1 MLFLLAA
8 KTQERLDYGF
18 QYLGPVITR
27 KHTLYMKRGDGFTI
41 NTLEDIKNQKL
52 YAGCLLGDWRSK
64 FLKKQGIPIQNVGT
78 YKQNVLKLLAGRVS
92 LMVASDMKIKSLL
105 NKVGVGLNEVEP
117 VYVFRV
123 SPSFIMF
130 SKGTD
135 QNVIDQWKKAF
146 SKISKTDYFK
156 KLSKKWSKILLAPIK
171 YSHDKGLYVDQ

>member
-1 MLFLLAA
+1 
-8 KTQERLDYGF
+8 
-18 QYLGPVITR
+18 
-27 KHTLYMKRGDGFTI
+27 
-41 NTLEDIKNQKL
+41 
-52 YAGCLLGDWRSK
+52 
-64 FLKKQGIPIQNVGT
+64 
-78 YKQNVLKLLAGRVS
+78 
-92 LMVASDMKIKSLL
+92 MKIKSLL